1 MSVSPDALRG
11 VTLFVGGPIQHA
23 LVPGGMATPIRECLS
38 LTIDQSQRAGATVLS
53 AHVAERFGAD
63 TASFTPEEVSVRDYA
78 WMRQCD
84 VFVPVLPVLDGT
96 LLRTDGTHIELGWAS
111 ALGRPIVGITD
122 QPFAESA
129 SHLLKGLAQVAA
141 ATFLSTEEIATDPAL
156 LVDGVLAALGRTRTA
171 V

>member
-1 MSVSPDALRG
+1 MSVTPDALRG

-23 LVPGGMATPIRECLS
+23 LVPGGMAAPIREYVS

-78 WMRQCD
+78 WMRECD

-141 ATFLSTEEIATDPAL
+141 ATFLSAAEIATEPAL

>member
-1 MSVSPDALRG
+1 MSVTPDALRG

-23 LVPGGMATPIRECLS
+23 LVPGGMAAPIRDCLS
-38 LTIDQSQRAGATVLS
+38 LAIDQARRAGATVLS

-63 TASFTPEEVSVRDYA
+63 TALFTPEEVSVRDYT
-78 WMRQCD
+78 WMRECD

-129 SHLLKGLAQVAA
+129 SHLLKGLAQVAV
-141 ATFLSTEEIATDPAL
+141 ATFLSATELAAGPEP
-156 LVDGVLAALGRTRTA
+156 LVDGVLTALGRTRTA

>member
-1 MSVSPDALRG
+1 MSVSPGALCG

-38 LTIDQSQRAGATVLS
+38 RTIEQSRQAGATVLS

-78 WMRQCD
+78 WMCECD

-129 SHLLKGLAQVAA
+129 SHLLKGLAQVAV
-141 ATFLSTEEIATDPAL
+141 ATFFSAEEIAADPTL

>member
-1 MSVSPDALRG
+1 MSVTPDALSG

-23 LVPGGMATPIRECLS
+23 LVPGGMAAPIRDRLR
-38 LTIDQSQRAGATVLS
+38 LTIEQLRRAGGDVLS

-63 TASFTPEEVSVRDYA
+63 TASFTPEQVSVRDFA
-78 WMRQCD
+78 WMRECD
-84 VFVPVLPVLDGT
+84 VFVPVLPVLDGD

-122 QPFAESA
+122 QPFTESA
-129 SHLLKGLAQVAA
+129 SHLLKGLSEVAVA
-141 ATFLSTEEIATDPAL
+141 SFLSPKEVADDPAR
-156 LVDGVLAALGRTRTA
+156 LVDSVLAALSQSRAA

>member
-1 MSVSPDALRG
+1 MSVPPDALRG

-23 LVPGGMATPIRECLS
+23 LVPGGMAAPIRDCLR
-38 LTIDQSQRAGATVLS
+38 LAIDRSREAGATVLS

-96 LLRTDGTHIELGWAS
+96 LLRSDGTHIELGWAS

-129 SHLLKGLAQVAA
+129 SHLLKGLAHVAA
-141 ATFLSTEEIATDPAL
+141 ATFLSTEDLAGDPAV
-156 LVDGVLAALGRTRTA
+156 LVDGVLAALGRSRTA
-171 V
+171 A

>member
-1 MSVSPDALRG
+1 M
-11 VTLFVGGPIQHA
+11 
-23 LVPGGMATPIRECLS
+23 
-38 LTIDQSQRAGATVLS
+38 
-53 AHVAERFGAD
+53 
-63 TASFTPEEVSVRDYA
+63 RDYA
-78 WMRQCD
+78 WMRECD

-129 SHLLKGLAQVAA
+129 SHLLKGLAKVAA
-141 ATFLSTEEIATDPAL
+141 ATFLSAKEIATDPAL